1 MNIALNRFLLLYTR
15 FDNKRVKSN
24 PKLLLPTQPH
34 QWESIK
40 IRWPST
46 KYNKTVDWYPGEANK
61 NSGDEQ
67 NDDHATVDPATH
79 RNSGSG
85 HFILIFPAQFS
96 TWCEIFWTTG
106 LCLYW
111 KFDVICQSSRQQIGY
126 GNVKRHFWLVSFY
139 LIPFWFQKGTF
150 TYHDTWGDVWP
161 VKCLVH
167 LYCSWHLS
175 DGETLMAWQNMIFVY
190 LRICVFG
197 CTVFGAPVAGAW
209 LMLRDWWL
217 DKIWYLCICV
227 IVYFCTC
234 VYMRIWMY
242 GVRCTCSW
250 RLTDG
255 ERLMTGGRPERGRV
269 GRLNLQFWLSILPYP
284 FPTFYK
290 ARRVGFGCWN

>member
-15 FDNKRVKSN
+15 FDNKRVKTCNTNILSN

-111 KFDVICQSSRQQIGY
+111 KFDVICQSSRHPTGY
-126 GNVKRHFWLVSFY
+126 RNVKRHFWFVSSDRSSY
-139 LIPFWFQKGTF
+139 SDDVLLYIQQAATFWDF
-150 TYHDTWGDVWP
+150 HP
-161 VKCLVH
+161 VHWC
-167 LYCSWHLS
+167 
-175 DGETLMAWQNMIFVY
+175 N
-190 LRICVFG
+190 
-197 CTVFGAPVAGAW
+197 
-209 LMLRDWWL
+209 
-217 DKIWYLCICV
+217 
-227 IVYFCTC
+227 
-234 VYMRIWMY
+234 
-242 GVRCTCSW
+242 RC
-250 RLTDG
+250 
-255 ERLMTGGRPERGRV
+255 
-269 GRLNLQFWLSILPYP
+269 
-284 FPTFYK
+284 
-290 ARRVGFGCWN
+290 